1 MRSNPFT
8 EARPYLWSGE
18 QIGGLKVKERYLC
31 HALMRAHEDGHLD
44 AETYGNAKVM
54 IYTRLGDDYPS
65 VESFLT
71 CEARLPLALLTHENV
86 QAYRF
91 LWLAELEQLWN
102 QGKTK

>member
-31 HALMRAHEDGHLD
+31 HALMRAHEDGHISEAD
-44 AETYGNAKVM
+44 YGQAKV
-54 IYTRLGDDYPS
+54 IIHTLLTDDYPS
-65 VESFLT
+65 VEAFLS
-71 CEARLPLALLTHENV
+71 CEAGLPLALLTHENV

-91 LWLAELEQLWN
+91 LWLDKLEHNWN
-102 QGKTK
+102 QGEG